1 MMNRPI
7 EGTVVSV
14 KLKRAAFGEHV
25 FSNVVIRRR
34 DGSEHELGKVSA
46 ANDLADV
53 LSPGRDG
60 CFYFHD
66 VMGTQ
71 GLHAYRARGEA
82 EHVAFPKR
90 VERMFFIVALLNLGM
105 VSVFLSGEW
114 GLPLVPLTL
123 GVMATAAWAIMRGSR
138 EAVLHD
144 LRYESRMMAR
154 SHRRAVMNGYA

>member
-7 EGTVVSV
+7 EGTVA
-14 KLKRAAFGEHV
+14 RAQLRHVAFGEHV
-25 FSNVVIRRR
+25 FRNVVIRLR
-34 DGSEHELGKVSA
+34 DGSERELGRVSA
-46 ANDLADV
+46 ASDLADV
-53 LSPGRDG
+53 LTPGREG

-66 VMGTQ
+66 VMGSQ
-71 GLHAYRARGEA
+71 GLHAYRAMGEK

-90 VERMFFIVALLNLGM
+90 IERMFFIVALLNLGM
-105 VSVFLSGEW
+105 VSVYLSGEW
-114 GLPLVPLTL
+114 GLPLVPLTI

-154 SHRRAVMNGYA
+154 SHRRAVMSAY

>member
-1 MMNRPI
+1 MMNRPV
-7 EGTVVSV
+7 EGTVLSAR
-14 KLKRAAFGEHV
+14 LKHAAFGEHV
-25 FSNVVIRRR
+25 FGDVVIRLR
-34 DGSEHELGKVSA
+34 DGSEREIGKVSA

-53 LSPGRDG
+53 LTPGREG

-66 VMGTQ
+66 VMGAQ
-71 GLHAYRARGEA
+71 GLHAYRASGET

-90 VERMFFIVALLNLGM
+90 VERMFFIIALLNLGL

-138 EAVLHD
+138 EALLHD

>member
-7 EGTVVSV
+7 EGIV
-14 KLKRAAFGEHV
+14 KSARLKHAAFGEHV
-25 FSNVVIRRR
+25 FTDVVIRLR
-34 DGSEHELGKVSA
+34 DGSEREIGKVSA
-46 ANDLADV
+46 ASDLADV
-53 LSPGRDG
+53 LTPGREG

-66 VMGTQ
+66 VMGAQ
-71 GLHAYRARGEA
+71 GLHAYRACGEA

-90 VERMFFIVALLNLGM
+90 IERMFFIVALLNLGM
-105 VSVFLSGEW
+105 VSVYLSGEW

-123 GVMATAAWAIMRGSR
+123 GVMATCAWAFMRGSR

-144 LRYESRMMAR
+144 LRYESRMAAR